1 MSTKESN
8 RKSIFRAAKWILLIL
23 ILSGVF
29 LINKKMPRER
39 LIAIHTEKEKE
50 NGVPGVNQALYKYNS
65 ENPIGKQ
72 IVTDY
77 QYLWIL
83 PEISHLFRDGRVQDL
98 EQSNNIFTD
107 ESVGFL
113 LSTPSAEGSI
123 TIPEFI
129 EEGIKTGKYTEI
141 FNFEGYRFIKIR

>member
-1 MSTKESN
+1 MQTFAADAATASV
-8 RKSIFRAAKWILLIL
+8 RAGLADFRVG
-23 ILSGVF
+23 S
-29 LINKKMPRER
+29 
-39 LIAIHTEKEKE
+39 
-50 NGVPGVNQALYKYNS
+50 
-65 ENPIGKQ
+65 
-72 IVTDY
+72 
-77 QYLWIL
+77 L

-98 EQSNNIFTD
+98 EQSNTIFTD